1 LFAATIFSVLSY
13 PEFRVERPRDPA
25 VAPVPQNG
33 VQPSNGSS
41 NGASKIEAVFV
52 LDTTGSMGGMIQ
64 AAKEKVWSIASS
76 MTQAQPAP
84 EIRLGLVAYRDRGD
98 SYVTRVIDLSSDL
111 DTLNASLMDFRA
123 DGGGDGP
130 ESVNRALYDAVHG
143 ISWSQDRNTYRVIF
157 LIGDAP
163 PHMDYQDEVGYVS
176 TLALAEQRGIVVNTI
191 QCGGDALTRNEWL
204 RIAQLGRGQSFQVE
218 QAGGAVALVTPFD
231 RSLAELSSRLDA
243 TRLYYGD
250 AGQQARQRE
259 KQQAAAKFNEQSS
272 VESRARRATFNASP
286 SGAVNLLGPQELI
299 ELKFPGN
306 SHS

>member
-1 LFAATIFSVLSY
+1 
-13 PEFRVERPRDPA
+13 
-25 VAPVPQNG
+25 
-33 VQPSNGSS
+33 
-41 NGASKIEAVFV
+41 
-52 LDTTGSMGGMIQ
+52 
-64 AAKEKVWSIASS
+64 
-76 MTQAQPAP
+76 
-84 EIRLGLVAYRDRGD
+84 
-98 SYVTRVIDLSSDL
+98 VIDLSSDL

-123 DGGGDGP
+123 HGGGDGP

-143 ISWSQDRNTYRVIF
+143 ISWIQDRNTYRVIF

-163 PHMDYQDEVGYVS
+163 PHMDYQDEVGYAS

-191 QCGGDALTRNEWL
+191 QCGGDALTRSEWL
-204 RIAQLGRGQSFQVE
+204 RIAQLGRGQAFQVE

-299 ELKFPGN
+299 EDVSNGKLDLSKVESDRLPAPLRNIPSEARKEFVEKAVGQRAELTRQIDGLARQRADYLRQQVEQQGGGRDSLDRKIYEAVREQAEDKGLLYRAEEPADR
-306 SHS
+306 